1 MDKKKSPPY
10 QFNNYKTDRDI
21 VAELTSN
28 DKTICNRAF
37 KVLLDTL
44 QKPIYFH
51 LRRLLGNHE
60 DASDASQTTFVKV
73 YTSLHS
79 FAFKSKLTTWIFT
92 IATRQGL
99 DLIRKRKVTEAD
111 YETHLV
117 NLQSDI
123 YFDGNSAAEKLHA
136 AVLSLPEKQ
145 RAVFILK
152 YFEGLD
158 YKSISEATNT
168 SIGSLKA
175 SYHHAKQ
182 KIKPLLLHNV
192 I

>member
-1 MDKKKSPPY
+1 MDKKSSPSY
-10 QFNNYKTDRDI
+10 QFYGYKTDREI

-28 DKTICNRAF
+28 DEINRNRAF

-51 LRRLLGNHE
+51 LRRLLNNHE
-60 DASDASQTTFVKV
+60 DAADASQTTFIKV

-79 FAFKSKLTTWIFT
+79 FAFKSKLSTWIFT

-111 YETHLV
+111 FETHLV
-117 NLQSDI
+117 NIQSDI

-158 YKSISEATNT
+158 YKSISEATDT